1 MSSRNSLSPT
11 WTFPSRNSPGWV
23 TREVC
28 GNCNQSSSRNV
39 PQVVAKC
46 LDCKYLLCEPCLMAH
61 QRGRL
66 TRNHRIKLDTRSN
79 TPSPSSAVTSYSPP
93 PTSFL
98 PPITFYCDV
107 HREIIK
113 FYCEPCKVVL
123 CEVCVNKDHRGHF
136 VYQLWGATRGGEFT
150 PLHILNE
157 ICSAISNILRGIELV
172 EHTHENMERW
182 VIQTDPFL
190 RIRISEGFPILC
202 EEQEK
207 LLTAIQRIKLM
218 RDERLE
224 VRAEALT
231 KILLRLWDIF
241 NRLREAIDQHTTNNP
256 NELLCIKETGAKE
269 VLQIR
274 QYQNSVVPRDDDWM
288 SFLDS
293 DFNLVNS
300 FASVGPVTF
309 GNPGPIGDHRSVR
322 GRTAAIET
330 PMGSSRIV
338 SNFPRHVIP
347 RGRPVLGCN
356 LIVSLKINRSL
367 NCMGLKTVA
376 IWGSE
381 GNKDGE
387 LCRPWGV
394 CCDKNGYIIV
404 ADRSNNRIQIFK
416 ENGTFVRKFGTQGS
430 GPGQFDRPAGVA
442 TDSQSHIVVADK
454 DNHRIQILTFE
465 GLFLHTFGEKGS
477 RPGQFNYPW
486 DVAVNSEGQ
495 IVVSDTRNHRIQLF
509 THQGVYLGKFGFENT
524 TGPSKHF
531 DSPRG
536 VAFSPEGNIIVTDFN
551 NHRLVVIPP
560 NLGTA
565 RFLGGEGTGS
575 KQFLRPQGVVVD
587 DEGHIIVADSRN
599 HRIQIFEPSGEL
611 MWRIGSLGKAPG
623 ELDRPA
629 GITLTPNGAIVVVD
643 FGNNRIQIF

>member
-1 MSSRNSLSPT
+1 MASRSSLSPT

-46 LDCKYLLCEPCLMAH
+46 LDCTYLLCQPCLMAH

-66 TRNHRIKLDTRSN
+66 TRNHGIQLDTRSN
-79 TPSPSSAVTSYSPP
+79 TPSPSSAVTSYSTP
-93 PTSFL
+93 PT
-98 PPITFYCDV
+98 ITFYCDV

-113 FYCEPCKVVL
+113 LYCEPCEVVL

-136 VYQLWGATRGGEFT
+136 VYQLWRATRGGEFT

-224 VRAEALT
+224 VRAQALT
-231 KILLRLWDIF
+231 KILLGLWDIF

-293 DFNLVNS
+293 NINLVNS

-330 PMGSSRIV
+330 PMGSNRIV

-347 RGRPVLGCN
+347 RGRPVLGCH

-404 ADRSNNRIQIFK
+404 ADRSNNRIQIFQ

-430 GPGQFDRPAGVA
+430 GPCQFDRPAGVA

-611 MWRIGSLGKAPG
+611 MWRIGSSGKAPG